1 MIRRYALRLAFSSP
15 SHLAAPD
22 GLYTL
27 CGHRLAAFSELDP
40 SIEHTHV
47 HCQVCDRI
55 DARARAQVEAWKPE
69 GVPA

>member
-1 MIRRYALRLAFSSP
+1 MKRYALHLSFSSP

-27 CGHRLAAFSELDP
+27 CGHRLAAFRELDP
-40 SIEHTHV
+40 SIEGSHV

-55 DARARAQVEAWKPE
+55 DARARAQVEAWREEKT
-69 GVPA
+69 A